1 MKQLREGWSDTG
13 GGLQAAS
20 AIRLSGIGERSHSY
34 IHTDQ
39 TIKALSIYACNLNEL
54 DLAVR
59 ETRERKAVDTKD
71 ERDHKASS
79 HGADRLTAGGARWPT
94 VAAVG
99 DKIEAL

>member
-1 MKQLREGWSDTG
+1 MNMKQLRERV
-13 GGLQAAS
+13 GLTQEAVAYK
-20 AIRLSGIGERSHSY
+20 LGVSY
-34 IHTDQ
+34 STVRNWENGRTIPTFTPDQ

-79 HGADRLTAGGARWPT
+79 HGADRPLTAGGAR
-94 VAAVG
+94 
-99 DKIEAL
+99 